1 MSSIPQSGFLPEV
14 LIRNLDGPDDFHQA
28 EEVQIKTWGF
38 GDRDLVPAAMF
49 AVARNFGGQALGAFN
64 GERMVGFAL
73 SFGAVEDGHAHF
85 HSHMVAVLP
94 DYRSHGLGRRIKM
107 AQREDALRR
116 GVHAIAWTFDPL
128 QPRNAYFN
136 LVLLG
141 GLGVRYIDDL
151 YGETSSPL
159 HGGIPT
165 DRLAIQWNLLS
176 SRVLQA
182 LEGKP
187 HRVADDAKRV
197 PVPPA
202 SDTVPLVDR
211 LAGQQAL
218 RRELL
223 TLFQQGY
230 TVTGFKQDV
239 NQPFY
244 LLEKTEVL
252 DGATNEN

>member
-1 MSSIPQSGFLPEV
+1 MSSTLQSGLHNEIH
-14 LIRNLDGPDDFHQA
+14 IRHLSRPDDFHKA
-28 EEVQIKTWGF
+28 EEVQVETWGF

-49 AVARNFGGQALGAFN
+49 AVARNFGGQAFGAFD

-85 HSHMVAVLP
+85 HSHMVAVVP
-94 DYRSHGLGRRIKM
+94 GYRSHGLGRRLKM

-116 GVHAIAWTFDPL
+116 GVHTIMWTYDPL

-151 YGETSSPL
+151 YGQTSSPL

-165 DRLAIQWNLLS
+165 DRLAIRWDLLS
-176 SRVLQA
+176 SRVVDA
-182 LEGKP
+182 LEGNP
-187 HRVADDAKRV
+187 HRVRDDAKRV
-197 PVPPA
+197 TVPLA
-202 SDTVPLVDR
+202 SVSVPLVDR
-211 LAGQQAL
+211 LSAQQAL
-218 RRELL
+218 RKQLL

-230 TVTGFKQDV
+230 TVTGFAQDV
-239 NQPFY
+239 DEPSY
-244 LLEKTEVL
+244 LLEKIEMA
-252 DGATNEN
+252 DGAMNEN